1 MSKAIFILTALIWIV
16 CTTAAA
22 TAAEFLS
29 YEELVTKIQEGSI
42 KTVVLHP
49 GRPTVSGRLLKE
61 GVEIEFSS
69 WLPGPKNDALL
80 LKLLREQNVEV
91 QTATENG
98 MFERYYMPISSLLV
112 IGIPVISLIVLLR
125 VNKRVKRVESAVCPE
140 ALQR

>member
-1 MSKAIFILTALIWIV
+1 MNCKYV
-16 CTTAAA
+16 
-22 TAAEFLS
+22 
-29 YEELVTKIQEGSI
+29 EENIIKYIEGSI
-42 KTVVLHP
+42 SRGEHSEIEAHI
-49 GRPTVSGRLLKE
+49 SGCDKCGKLLKE
-61 GVEIEFSS
+61 GVEMEFSS
-69 WLPGPKNDALL
+69 WHPGPKNDALL

-125 VNKRVKRVESAVCPE
+125 VNKRVKRGESAVCPE